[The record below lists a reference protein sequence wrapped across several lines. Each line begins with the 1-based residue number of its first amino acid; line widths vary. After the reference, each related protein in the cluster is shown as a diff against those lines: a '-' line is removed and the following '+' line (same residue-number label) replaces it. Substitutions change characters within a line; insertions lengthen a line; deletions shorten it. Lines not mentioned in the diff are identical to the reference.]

1 MATRARD
8 DGPVGMTMPRV
19 SGTTA
24 AATETPLAPS
34 RVLVVEDH
42 PVLRSV
48 ITIACDQA
56 PDLEV
61 IGEVDDGAS
70 ALEICRRLQPDL
82 MVLDLSLPGDIQG
95 LEIARRVREEKLPI
109 KILVLT
115 ARTDDESVFE
125 SVAAG
130 VDGYLEKTAGVRS
143 IADTLRRVAGGERAF
158 SPAHQRGAIAEL
170 GRRAHLAG
178 ERAPGVDLTA
188 REVEVLKQAAL
199 GLTVGQIGT
208 RMSLSPRTVETHLAN
223 AYRKLGARNRVQ
235 ALAQAASLGLIRIG

>member
-1 MATRARD
+1 
-8 DGPVGMTMPRV
+8 MT
-19 SGTTA
+19 TTQHDA
-24 AATETPLAPS
+24 AAVARAAEAPLAPA
-34 RVLVVEDH
+34 RVLIVEDH
-42 PVLRSV
+42 PVLRAV

-61 IGEVDDGAS
+61 VGEVEDGTT
-70 ALEICRRLQPDL
+70 ALEICRRLKPDL
-82 MVLDLSLPGDIQG
+82 MVLDLSLPGEIQG
-95 LEIARRVREEKLPI
+95 LELARIVRSEKLPI

-115 ARTDDESVFE
+115 ALTDDETVFD

-143 IADTLRRVAGGERAF
+143 IAESLRRVASGERAF

-170 GRRAHLAG
+170 GRRAQQAR
-178 ERAPGVDLTA
+178 ERSAGVDLTG
-188 REVEVLKQAAL
+188 RELEVLERAAL

-235 ALAQAASLGLIRIG
+235 ALARASELGLIRIG

>member
-1 MATRARD
+1 
-8 DGPVGMTMPRV
+8 MTMPRV
-19 SGTTA
+19 SGSAGPA
-24 AATETPLAPS
+24 AGTPLSPS

-70 ALEICRRLQPDL
+70 ALEICRRLRPDL
-82 MVLDLSLPGDIQG
+82 MVLDLMLPGDIQG
-95 LEIARRVREEKLPI
+95 LEVARRVREEKLPT

-115 ARTDDESVFE
+115 ARTDDETVFE

-143 IADTLRRVAGGERAF
+143 IADSLRRVASGERAF

-178 ERAPGVDLTA
+178 ERSPAVDLTS
-188 REVEVLKQAAL
+188 REIEVLKQASL

-208 RMSLSPRTVETHLAN
+208 RMTLSPRTVETHLAN

-235 ALAQAASLGLIRIG
+235 ALSRASNLGLIRIG

>member
-1 MATRARD
+1 
-8 DGPVGMTMPRV
+8 MTTNQLA
-19 SGTTA
+19 SGSA
-24 AATETPLAPS
+24 AARAAETALAPS

-70 ALEICRRLQPDL
+70 ALEICRRLRPDL
-82 MVLDLSLPGDIQG
+82 MVLDLSLPGEIQG
-95 LEIARRVREEKLPI
+95 LELARRIRAEKLPT

-115 ARTDDESVFE
+115 ARTDDETVFE

-130 VDGYLEKTAGVRS
+130 VDGYLEKTAGIRS
-143 IADTLRRVAGGERAF
+143 IAETLRRVASGERAF
-158 SPAHQRGAIAEL
+158 SPAHERGAIAEL
-170 GRRAHLAG
+170 GRRAHLAR
-178 ERAPGVDLTA
+178 ERSPGVDLTA
-188 REVEVLKQAAL
+188 RELEVLERAAL

-235 ALAQAASLGLIRIG
+235 ALSRASELGLIRIG

>member
-1 MATRARD
+1 M
-8 DGPVGMTMPRV
+8 
-19 SGTTA
+19 TTA
-24 AATETPLAPS
+24 QRDATAEVARTEPPLAVS

-48 ITIACDQA
+48 ITIACEQA

-61 IGEVDDGAS
+61 VGEVEDGTT
-70 ALEICRRLQPDL
+70 ALEICRRLKPDL
-82 MVLDLSLPGDIQG
+82 MVLDLMLAGELQG
-95 LEIARRVREEKLPI
+95 LELARIVRSEKLPI

-115 ARTDDESVFE
+115 ARTDDETVFD

-143 IADTLRRVAGGERAF
+143 IAESLRRVASGERAF

-170 GRRAHLAG
+170 GRRAHEAR
-178 ERAPGVDLTA
+178 ERTAGVDVTA
-188 REVEVLKQAAL
+188 RELEVLEQAAL

-223 AYRKLGARNRVQ
+223 TYRKLGARNRVQ
-235 ALAQAASLGLIRIG
+235 ALAKASELGLIRIG